1 MKNFKIDSK
10 KKKINYRLEFKY
22 NNELVNQVINLKE
35 LEKEDLIING
45 ENFDY
50 IIELVILK
58 SGMLGVKVNTIDLF
72 KIVTFSLPQ
81 LDIQIIEEETEEESE
96 ESEEN

>member
-1 MKNFKIDSK
+1 MKNYKIDSK

-22 NNELVNQVINLKE
+22 NGESVSQIINLKE

-45 ENFDY
+45 DNFDY
-50 IIELVILK
+50 IIRLELLK
-58 SGMLGVKVNTIDLF
+58 SGMLGVEVNTIDLF

-81 LDIQIIEEETEEESE
+81 LDIKFV
-96 ESEEN
+96 

>member
-1 MKNFKIDSK
+1 MTNFKIDSK
-10 KKKINYRLEFKY
+10 KKKINYRLTFKY
-22 NNELVNQVINLKE
+22 NNEEVNEVINLKE

-45 ENFDY
+45 DNFDY
-50 IIELVILK
+50 IIQLVVLK

-81 LDIQIIEEETEEESE
+81 LEIKIIEEEN
-96 ESEEN
+96 EEN